1 MNTLFLK
8 NRAARHIR
16 QLGVALSVAALVAVS
31 LPAGTQAQLTQDDRP
46 YDSKL
51 LRLSEI
57 LGAVHYLR
65 ELCGAHE
72 GQTWRIQMRRLI
84 ELEGTT
90 AIRRAKLVQGFNKGY
105 RGYRRTY
112 RTCTEPA
119 MTAIERFMEEGATL
133 AEVMVKENQ

>member
-1 MNTLFLK
+1 MKKASFQNPLPTRRDRLK
-8 NRAARHIR
+8 
-16 QLGVALSVAALVAVS
+16 GMLVAVCFLVS
-31 LPAGTQAQLTQDDRP
+31 MPHGAMAQINQDDRP
-46 YDSKL
+46 YDGKL

-72 GQTWRIQMRRLI
+72 GQTWREQMRRLI
-84 ELEGTT
+84 ELEGST

-112 RTCTEPA
+112 RTCTDPA
-119 MTAIERFMEEGATL
+119 LTAIDRFMEEGASL
-133 AEVMVKENQ
+133 ADVLVKENQ